1 MNPLS
6 YGGTPVNI
14 FFCICSISS
23 SHLISLLLSLS
34 RPVWLDIGI
43 KIAQMFPK
51 AVPKANHIIIIF
63 LTWFFQI
70 AQKSRNILAAFERKF
85 VIQNFWKIAQ
95 SGRTAQD
102 QSLSLSLSIYLS
114 IYLSLSRCEVIWL
127 ILFRSIF
134 GPLWCLNSRILIW
147 PEKCRWQN
155 NEWECETQN
164 QSASDF

>member
-102 QSLSLSLSIYLS
+102 QSLSLSPSLSISLS
-114 IYLSLSRCEVIWL
+114 ISLRSHL
-127 ILFRSIF
+127 INFVSIHF
-134 GPLWCLNSRILIW
+134 WTLVVSELTNIDLTRKMQMA
-147 PEKCRWQN
+147 E
-155 NEWECETQN
+155 
-164 QSASDF
+164 